1 MNDFEN
7 MLINLKVLQSLNTN
21 VRLDTTE
28 TLFRI
33 HSAASWV
40 PSWMKRWWAQQSRIT
55 DIGRIQTLYQDA
67 IKLVHDEHEQ
77 STRIQKYMV
86 ESLKG
91 LKNLKTTYRNDP
103 TVIALI
109 DVILDSVN
117 VYTTIGITGTND
129 EVSNRKESDE
139 VSNRKESDS
148 SDSDGS
154 NEKLQMYSS

>member
-33 HSAASWV
+33 HSTGSWV
-40 PSWMKRWWAQQSRIT
+40 PGWWKRWWAQQSRIT

-67 IKLVHDEHEQ
+67 IKLVQDKHEQ
-77 STRIQKYMV
+77 STRIQKYLV

-103 TVIALI
+103 TVMALI

-117 VYTTIGITGTND
+117 VYTTLGIIGID
-129 EVSNRKESDE
+129 DAMQRKA
-139 VSNRKESDS
+139 DS
-148 SDSDGS
+148 SDSDES
-154 NEKLQMYSS
+154 NELQMYNS

>member
-1 MNDFEN
+1 

-33 HSAASWV
+33 HSTGSWV

-67 IKLVHDEHEQ
+67 IKLVQDKHEQ
-77 STRIQKYMV
+77 STRIQKYLV

-103 TVIALI
+103 TVMALI

-117 VYTTIGITGTND
+117 VYTTAGIVIGDARHG
-129 EVSNRKESDE
+129 
-139 VSNRKESDS
+139 KESDS

-154 NEKLQMYSS
+154 NEQLQMYNS

>member
-40 PSWMKRWWAQQSRIT
+40 PGWWKRWWAQQSRIT

-67 IKLVHDEHEQ
+67 IKLVQDEHEQ
-77 STRIQKYMV
+77 STRIKKYLV

-117 VYTTIGITGTND
+117 VYTTVGIVTDDARHG
-129 EVSNRKESDE
+129 
-139 VSNRKESDS
+139 KESDS

-154 NEKLQMYSS
+154 NEQLQMYNS